1 MRIIVALGG
10 TAAFLMLAGIVG
22 WAIVLIGSAP
32 VTMLAK

>member
-1 MRIIVALGG
+1 MRIIVALGA
-10 TAAFLMLAGIVG
+10 AAFLMLSVIAG